1 MARQITFYKYEVG
14 IQSLEKAEDGRYD
27 LIHTPVGTMED
38 TSLTKTDIRK
48 FIAANGVE
56 CKRGMEVYAK
66 KLARSWLRLPI
77 PERSCRLMSSGNVP
91 NPMDWSRGIY
101 CSLSLHLSMSHVVN
115 QVT

>member
-27 LIHTPVGTMED
+27 LVRTPVGTMED

-66 KLARSWLRLPI
+66 KLVKIVYKFSTEKLLEIADSREELPL
-77 PERSCRLMSSGNVP
+77 E
-91 NPMDWSRGIY
+91 D
-101 CSLSLHLSMSHVVN
+101 
-115 QVT
+115 

>member
-48 FIAANGVE
+48 FIIANGIE
-56 CKRGMEVYAK
+56 CKRGAEVYAK
-66 KLARSWLRLPI
+66 KLAKVVYKFSTEKLLEIADSREELPLD
-77 PERSCRLMSSGNVP
+77 E
-91 NPMDWSRGIY
+91 
-101 CSLSLHLSMSHVVN
+101 
-115 QVT
+115 

>member
-48 FIAANGVE
+48 FIIANGIE
-56 CKRGMEVYAK
+56 CKRGVEVYAK
-66 KLARSWLRLPI
+66 KLAKVVYKFSTEKLLEIADSREELPLD
-77 PERSCRLMSSGNVP
+77 E
-91 NPMDWSRGIY
+91 
-101 CSLSLHLSMSHVVN
+101 
-115 QVT
+115 